1 MSWRAFLSLVLAL
14 IGAASL
20 TGCPEDPQPVLL
32 KGQAK
37 LTLLHTSD
45 IHSRLFPYALQ
56 IAQNDAAL
64 GLGAADS
71 IATVGGVARIASA
84 GARERAKSDRVLHI
98 DGGDCF
104 QGAPVFNFYDGE
116 AEIRALSAMGVDAQV
131 IANHE
136 FD

>member
-14 IGAASL
+14 ICAASL
-20 TGCPEDPQPVLL
+20 TGCPQDAAPVKLN
-32 KGQAK
+32 GQTK

-84 GARERAKSDRVLHI
+84 VARERAKSDRVLHMA
-98 DGGDCF
+98 GTAF
-104 QGAPVFNFYDGE
+104 KARRSSTTTT
-116 AEIRALSAMGVDAQV
+116 AKRRSAR
-131 IANHE
+131 
-136 FD
+136 